1 MDLLEVILTTK
12 NAKETKELEI
22 HVSDFRALRDLRGEK
37 CIHSDYKW
45 IRFSALSSRISFF
58 CFGEIS
64 GRSLSPFTVLGKVE
78 SKCG

>member
-1 MDLLEVILTTK
+1 MDLLKVILTTK
-12 NAKETKELEI
+12 IAKSTKIGNTNFQTL
-22 HVSDFRALRDLRGEK
+22 RLLRDLRGEK

>member
-1 MDLLEVILTTK
+1 MDLLKVILTTK
-12 NAKETKELEI
+12 NAKETKGLEI
-22 HVSDFRALRDLRGEK
+22 HVSDLGVLRGEK
-37 CIHSDYKW
+37 CIHFDYKW
-45 IRFSALSSRISFF
+45 IRLSALSSRISFF

>member
-1 MDLLEVILTTK
+1 MDLLKVILTTK
-12 NAKETKELEI
+12 NAKETKGLEI
-22 HVSDFRALRDLRGEK
+22 HVSDLGVIRVLRGEK

>member
-1 MDLLEVILTTK
+1 MDLLKVILTTK
-12 NAKETKELEI
+12 NAKETKGLEI
-22 HVSDFRALRDLRGEK
+22 HVSDLGVIRVLRGEK

-45 IRFSALSSRISFF
+45 IRLSALSSRISFF

>member
-1 MDLLEVILTTK
+1 MDLLKVILTTK
-12 NAKETKELEI
+12 NAKETKGLEI
-22 HVSDFRALRDLRGEK
+22 HVSDLRAFRVLRGEK
-37 CIHSDYKW
+37 CVHSDYKW
-45 IRFSALSSRISFF
+45 IRFSAFSSRISFF